1 VHELVGL
8 KVLLPDE
15 DMRVLGEVIGVVTRD
30 ELTSMPML
38 GQELIEVLYTHT
50 HMYLHVLSAL

>member
-8 KVLLPDE
+8 KVLLPEE

-30 ELTSMPML
+30 ELTTLPML
-38 GQELIEVLYTHT
+38 GQELIEV
-50 HMYLHVLSAL
+50 SD